1 MGTSAHCPRNLIEA
15 CVMLATQRARRP
27 VAAAW
32 ACARLHPVW
41 GAAADARRNGISFPS
56 FEA

>member
-32 ACARLHPVW
+32 ALRAIASGLGRCRRCAAKWYKLSVV
-41 GAAADARRNGISFPS
+41 
-56 FEA
+56 